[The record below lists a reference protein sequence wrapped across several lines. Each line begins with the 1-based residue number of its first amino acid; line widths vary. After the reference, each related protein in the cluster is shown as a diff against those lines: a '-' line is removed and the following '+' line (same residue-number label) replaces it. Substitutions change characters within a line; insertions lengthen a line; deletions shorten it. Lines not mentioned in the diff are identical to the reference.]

1 MYAIYENSYICIRK
15 NTYCMPMYKQDL
27 TEVEDER
34 LFILVEQGNEQAFEL
49 VYEKYHRLL
58 YVLAY
63 RYLMDK
69 DRAEDAVQEVF
80 VKLWE
85 YRERLN
91 IGISL
96 RNFLFTMV
104 KNHVLNVI
112 HNENSAI
119 EKQYEI
125 AQRTPEY
132 EDDLVEK
139 LEKREQMELFYEMV
153 DKLPPQKKAICKLKV
168 EEELSTK
175 EIAER
180 MHLSVNTI
188 KTHYAEALKAIRRQL
203 VKKLII
209 VVIIILF
216 SC

>member
-1 MYAIYENSYICIRK
+1 
-15 NTYCMPMYKQDL
+15 MPMYKQDL
-27 TEVEDER
+27 TEVEDEQ
-34 LFILVEQGNEQAFEL
+34 LFILVEQGNEQAFKL

-69 DRAEDAVQEVF
+69 DRAEDAIQDVF

-112 HNENSAI
+112 RNENSAI

-139 LEKREQMELFYEMV
+139 LEKREQMELFYEML

-168 EEELSTK
+168 EEELYTK

-180 MHLSVNTI
+180 MNLSVNTI

>member
-1 MYAIYENSYICIRK
+1 
-15 NTYCMPMYKQDL
+15 MPMYKQDL
-27 TEVEDER
+27 TEVEDEQ
-34 LFILVEQGNEQAFEL
+34 LFILVEQGNEQAFKL

-69 DRAEDAVQEVF
+69 DRAEDAIQDVF

-112 HNENSAI
+112 RNENSAI

-139 LEKREQMELFYEMV
+139 LEKREQMELFYEML
-153 DKLPPQKKAICKLKV
+153 DKLPPQKKP
-168 EEELSTK
+168 
-175 EIAER
+175 
-180 MHLSVNTI
+180 
-188 KTHYAEALKAIRRQL
+188 YA
-203 VKKLII
+203 
-209 VVIIILF
+209 
-216 SC
+216 S

>member
-1 MYAIYENSYICIRK
+1 
-15 NTYCMPMYKQDL
+15 MPMYKQDL
-27 TEVEDER
+27 TEIEDEQ
-34 LFILVEQGNEQAFEL
+34 LFILVEQGNEQAFKL
-49 VYEKYHRLL
+49 VYEKYRRLL

-69 DRAEDAVQEVF
+69 DRAEDAIQDVF

-112 HNENSAI
+112 RNENLAI

-139 LEKREQMELFYEMV
+139 LEKREQMELFYEML
-153 DKLPPQKKAICKLKV
+153 DKLPPQQKAICKLKV
-168 EEELSTK
+168 EEELSAK

-180 MHLSVNTI
+180 MNLSVNTI

>member
-1 MYAIYENSYICIRK
+1 MH
-15 NTYCMPMYKQDL
+15 KQIL
-27 TEVEDER
+27 TEATDEQ
-34 LFILVEQGNEQAFEL
+34 LFARVNQGSEQAFEL
-49 VYEKYHRLL
+49 VYEKYHKLL

-69 DRAEDAVQEVF
+69 DRAEDAVQNVF

-96 RNFLFTMV
+96 RNFLFTMT

-112 HNENSAI
+112 RDENTAL
-119 EKQYEI
+119 EKQYEL
-125 AQRTPEY
+125 AQCASEY
-132 EDDLVEK
+132 DDDLVEK
-139 LEKREQMELFYEMV
+139 LEKRERMALFYEAV
-153 DKLPPQKKAICKLKV
+153 DKLPPQKKAICRMKV

-180 MHLSVNTI
+180 MNLSVNTI
-188 KTHYAEALKAIRRQL
+188 KTHYAEALKAIRQQL
-203 VKKLII
+203 AEKLINVI
-209 VVIIILF
+209 VLILF
-216 SC
+216 SCLSV

>member
-27 TEVEDER
+27 TEVEDEQ
-34 LFILVEQGNEQAFEL
+34 LFILVEQGNEQAFKL

-69 DRAEDAVQEVF
+69 DRAEDAIQDVF

-112 HNENSAI
+112 RNENSAI

-139 LEKREQMELFYEMV
+139 LEKREQMELFYEML

-168 EEELSTK
+168 EELSTK

-180 MHLSVNTI
+180 MNLSVNTI

>member
-1 MYAIYENSYICIRK
+1 MH
-15 NTYCMPMYKQDL
+15 KQIL
-27 TEVEDER
+27 TEATDEQ
-34 LFILVEQGNEQAFEL
+34 LFARVNQGSEQAFEL
-49 VYEKYHRLL
+49 VYEKYHKLL

-69 DRAEDAVQEVF
+69 DRAEDAVQNVF

-96 RNFLFTMV
+96 RNFLFTMT

-112 HNENSAI
+112 RDENTAL
-119 EKQYEI
+119 EKQYEL
-125 AQRTPEY
+125 AQCASEY
-132 EDDLVEK
+132 DDDLVEK
-139 LEKREQMELFYEMV
+139 LEKRERMALFYEAV
-153 DKLPPQKKAICKLKV
+153 DKLPPQKKAICRMKV

-180 MHLSVNTI
+180 MNLSVNTV
-188 KTHYAEALKAIRRQL
+188 KTHYAEALKAIRRL
-203 VKKLII
+203 LAEKLMNVI
-209 VVIIILF
+209 VLILF
-216 SC
+216 SCLSV